1 MISVAL
7 CGASQRLLGLPSAVY
22 STYILVET
30 GNRVFN
36 SQISVGNI
44 ALHHSS
50 LSVYPIILDDVAFE
64 YLNNSTGCSRIF
76 FNVLCLDHYIKFC
89 DGDA

>member
-1 MISVAL
+1 MGPHND
-7 CGASQRLLGLPSAVY
+7 CFFLPSAVY
-22 STYILVET
+22 STYILVEA

-50 LSVYPIILDDVAFE
+50 LSVYPIVLDDIA
-64 YLNNSTGCSRIF
+64 LGCNDVRLISILITKVYHSNIADLPMLF
-76 FNVLCLDHYIKFC
+76 HFN
-89 DGDA
+89 